1 MLVMCG
7 PVRWMARE
15 LFSSVAYNGAGPA
28 TTKETDV
35 WSYGMTIIVRTIS
48 KEKLSSECHA

>member
-1 MLVMCG
+1 MCG

-48 KEKLSSECHA
+48 KEKLSSECHAQA